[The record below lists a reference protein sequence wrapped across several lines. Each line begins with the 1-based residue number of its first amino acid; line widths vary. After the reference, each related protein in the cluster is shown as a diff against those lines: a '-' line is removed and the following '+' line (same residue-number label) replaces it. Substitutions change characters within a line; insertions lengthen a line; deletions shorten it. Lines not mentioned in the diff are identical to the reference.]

1 MYRLPLNKSEHVILE
16 NIDDLEL
23 FRRQKLVSVEISERI
38 TGSGVG
44 TDHFKLKPAKDNDP
58 LIFLYIDRL
67 LWDKG
72 IGELVEAS
80 KMLRD
85 KGILVRVQLLGPAAT
100 KNKSSAGIDKVK
112 AWEN

>member
-1 MYRLPLNKSEHVILE
+1 MGTAFIHE

-23 FRRQKLVSVEISERI
+23 LRRQKLGSVGISGRI
-38 TGSGVG
+38 TGPGVG
-44 TDHFKLKPAKDNDP
+44 TDHFKPKPAKDNDP

-67 LWDKG
+67 LWDKR

-80 KMLRD
+80 RMLRD

-100 KNKSSAGIDKVK
+100 KNKSSVGIDKVK
-112 AWEN
+112 A